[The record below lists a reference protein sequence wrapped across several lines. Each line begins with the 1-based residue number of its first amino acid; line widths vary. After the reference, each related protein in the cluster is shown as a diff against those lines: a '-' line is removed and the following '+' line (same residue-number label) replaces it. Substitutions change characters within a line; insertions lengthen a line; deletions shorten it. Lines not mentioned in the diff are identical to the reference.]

1 MVWTVIYTL
10 TNTSKKGYF
19 YLKKAYVSVI
29 NDLVTD
35 QRVHKSCV
43 ALQKS
48 GYEVVLVGRKL
59 RNSLPMLSLTYKTVR
74 LHLLFV
80 KGPFFYAEFNLR
92 LFFFLLFRRT
102 NLLLSNDLDTLLP
115 NFIVSRLRNIP
126 LAYDSHEYYT
136 ETPELV
142 NRKFV
147 QSVWKTIERFVLS
160 RIDRMITVNESIAH
174 MFRQEY
180 GIEVVVVRN
189 IPPSLKMDTS
199 KSRSDLGLPT
209 DKKMLILQGSGINI
223 DRGVEELVLSMQF
236 IDDAILILIGGGD
249 AMPLIRKLI
258 IEKQLNKKVLL
269 LPRMNYNE
277 MMCYTRLAD
286 IGFTLDKDTNL
297 NYRFSL
303 PNKLFDY
310 IHAGIPILATPLF
323 EIKAIID
330 RFQIGGFIDSHQ
342 PDLMAEQ
349 IRNYLNQPDLMEVW
363 SKNLNFAAKSLNWE
377 NEEKILLKFYSTF

>member
-1 MVWTVIYTL
+1 LVWTVIYTL
-10 TNTSKKGYF
+10 TNTLKKGNF

-48 GYEVVLVGRKL
+48 GYEVVLIGRKL
-59 RNSLPMLSLTYKTVR
+59 KHSLPMPSLTYKTVR
-74 LHLLFV
+74 MRLLFV
-80 KGPFFYAEFNLR
+80 RGPLFYAEFNIR
-92 LFFFLLFRRT
+92 LFLFLLFKKV
-102 NLLLSNDLDTLLP
+102 NLFLSNDLDTLLP
-115 NFIVSRLRNIP
+115 NFLVSRLRNIP

-147 QSVWKTIERFVLS
+147 QHVWKLMEQFMLS
-160 RIDRMITVNESIAH
+160 RIDRMITVNESIAQ

-189 IPPSLKMDTS
+189 IPPSIKISTT
-199 KSRSDLGLPT
+199 KSRSDLGLPVE
-209 DKKMLILQGSGINI
+209 KKLLILQGSGINI
-223 DRGVEELVLSMQF
+223 DRGVEELVLAMQY
-236 IDDAILILIGGGD
+236 IDNSVLLLIGNGD
-249 AMPLIRKLI
+249 AMPVIRNLIKDNHL
-258 IEKQLNKKVLL
+258 EDKVMLF
-269 LPRMNYNE
+269 PRMNYNE
-277 MMCYTRLAD
+277 MMCYTQLAD
-286 IGFTLDKDTNL
+286 VGFTLDKDTNL

-310 IHAGIPILATPLF
+310 IHAGIPVLATPLV

-342 PDLMAEQ
+342 PDIMAKQ
-349 IRNYLNQPDLMEVW
+349 IGNYLIQNDLMRVW
-363 SKNLNFAAKSLNWE
+363 RKNLSFAAESLNWE
-377 NEEKILLKFYSTF
+377 NEEKILLKFYSTL

>member
-1 MVWTVIYTL
+1 M
-10 TNTSKKGYF
+10 
-19 YLKKAYVSVI
+19 KKAYVSVI

-48 GYEVVLVGRKL
+48 GYEVVLIGRKL
-59 RNSLPMLSLTYKTVR
+59 RNSLPMPSLTYKTVR

-209 DKKMLILQGSGINI
+209 DKKLLILQGSGINI

-249 AMPLIRKLI
+249 AMPVIRKLI